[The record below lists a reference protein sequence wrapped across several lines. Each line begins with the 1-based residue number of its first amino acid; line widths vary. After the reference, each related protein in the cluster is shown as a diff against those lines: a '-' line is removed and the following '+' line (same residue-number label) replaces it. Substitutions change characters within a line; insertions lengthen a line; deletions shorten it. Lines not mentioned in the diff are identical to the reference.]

1 MITNRRKIYL
11 EVLKRKKKTYKYVF
25 AYDNKSLHFKEDIFI
40 HKVSTTLYD

>member
-25 AYDNKSLHFKEDIFI
+25 AYLTTTREKPTQQQRP
-40 HKVSTTLYD
+40 STVKIR